1 MNVRSGRLIDQNEI
15 RNLVHKNAENRF
27 AHTTYK
33 VELER
38 FRLLA
43 QGDFRAV
50 EKADEILDADMQG
63 KLSDD
68 PLRNMRYLFI
78 VNTGLATRFAIEA
91 GAPQELVYSTSDVF
105 IRKGDVAK
113 TEDEIRELNKG
124 FWEILV
130 KLVRDSRKEKHYSK
144 PVTKSIDYITSH
156 FNSKVTLEE
165 LAKETELTP
174 NYLATLFKQ
183 ETGLTV
189 VEYLT
194 RFRIDSACALLSQT
208 EYAYLQIALS
218 LGFCTQS
225 YFTKVFKEHVGCTPR
240 IYRLQHT
247 DKAFSEFVR

>member
-1 MNVRSGRLIDQNEI
+1 MNERSDRLIDPDEI
-15 RNLVHKNAENRF
+15 LNLVHKNAENRF
-27 AHTTYK
+27 THTTYK

-43 QGDFRAV
+43 QGDHRAV

-124 FWEILV
+124 FWEVLV
-130 KLVRDSRKEKHYSK
+130 KLVRDSRKEQHYSK

-156 FNSKVTLEE
+156 FNSKVTLQD
-165 LAKETELTP
+165 LAKETKLTP
-174 NYLATLFKQ
+174 NYLAALFKQ
-183 ETGLTV
+183 ETGMTV

-208 EYAYLQIALS
+208 EYTYLQIALS

-225 YFTKVFKEHVGCTPR
+225 YFTKVFNGYMGCTPR

-247 DKAFSEFVR
+247 DKAFTEFVR

>member
-1 MNVRSGRLIDQNEI
+1 MSSKSDYLIDPREI
-15 RNLVHKNAENRF
+15 RKLVHKNAENSF

-43 QGDFRAV
+43 RGDYMAV
-50 EKADEILDADMQG
+50 DKSVEIMDVSMQG

-105 IRKGDVAK
+105 IRKGDVAT

-124 FWEILV
+124 FWEVLV
-130 KLVRDSRKEKHYSK
+130 GLVRDSRKKQHYSK
-144 PVTKSIDYITSH
+144 PVTASIDYITSH
-156 FNSKVTLEE
+156 FNSKVTLAD
-165 LAKETELTP
+165 LAEQTELTP
-174 NYLATLFKQ
+174 NYLAALFKQ

-189 VEYLT
+189 MEYLT
-194 RFRIDSACALLSQT
+194 GFRIDSACALLSQT
-208 EYAYLQIALS
+208 EYSYLQIALS

-225 YFTKVFKEHVGCTPR
+225 YFTKVFREHVGCTPR
-240 IYRLQHT
+240 IYRQQHT

>member
-1 MNVRSGRLIDQNEI
+1 MSSRSDYLIDPGEI
-15 RNLVHKNAENRF
+15 RKLVHKNAENSF

-43 QGDFRAV
+43 QGDYRAV
-50 EKADEILDADMQG
+50 EKAVEILDADMQG

-78 VNTGLATRFAIEA
+78 VNTGLGTRFAIES

-105 IRKGDVAK
+105 IRKADIAT
-113 TEDEIRELNKG
+113 TEEEIRELNKG

-130 KLVRDSRKEKHYSK
+130 KLVRDSRREQHYSK
-144 PVTKSIDYITSH
+144 SVTKCIDYITSH
-156 FNSKVTLEE
+156 FNSKVTLED
-165 LAKETELTP
+165 LARETDLTP
-174 NYLATLFKQ
+174 NYLASLFRQ

-208 EYAYLQIALS
+208 EYTYLQIALS

-225 YFTKVFKEHVGCTPR
+225 YFTNVFRRYVGCTPK
-240 IYRLQHT
+240 IYRQQPT
-247 DKAFSEFVR
+247 AKAFSEFVR

>member
-1 MNVRSGRLIDQNEI
+1 MSGKSDYLIDPGEI
-15 RNLVHKNAENRF
+15 HKLVHKNAENSF

-43 QGDFRAV
+43 QGDYRAV
-50 EKADEILDADMQG
+50 TKTDEILDVDMQG

-68 PLRNMRYLFI
+68 PLRNIRYLFI

-91 GAPQELVYSTSDVF
+91 GAPQELVYSASDVF
-105 IRKGDVAK
+105 IRKGDVA
-113 TEDEIRELNKG
+113 TTVEEIRELNKG
-124 FWEILV
+124 FWEVLV
-130 KLVRDSRKEKHYSK
+130 GLIRDSRKEQHYSK
-144 PVTKSIDYITSH
+144 PVAKSIDYITSR
-156 FNSKVTLEE
+156 FNSKVTLED

-174 NYLATLFKQ
+174 NYLATIFKQ

-194 RFRIDSACALLSQT
+194 RFRIESACALLSQT
-208 EYAYLQIALS
+208 EYTYLQIALS

-225 YFTKVFKEHVGCTPR
+225 YFTKVFREYVGCTPR
-240 IYRLQHT
+240 VYRQQHT

>member
-1 MNVRSGRLIDQNEI
+1 MNERSDRLIDPNEI

-43 QGDFRAV
+43 QGDYRAV

-130 KLVRDSRKEKHYSK
+130 KLVRDSNKETQYSR

-156 FNSKVTLEE
+156 FNSKVTLED
-165 LAKETELTP
+165 LAAETELTP

-183 ETGLTV
+183 ETGVTIM
-189 VEYLT
+189 EYLT
-194 RFRIDSACALLSQT
+194 GFRIDSACALLSRT
-208 EYAYLQIALS
+208 DYTYLQIALS

-225 YFTKVFKEHVGCTPR
+225 YFTKVFREYTGSTPGK
-240 IYRLQHT
+240 YRQQHT

>member
-1 MNVRSGRLIDQNEI
+1 MSSRTDYLIDPNEI
-15 RNLVHKNAENRF
+15 RSLVHKNAENSF
-27 AHTTYK
+27 AHTSYK

-43 QGDFRAV
+43 RGDYRAV
-50 EKADEILDADMQG
+50 EKTMEILDADMQG

-78 VNTGLATRFAIEA
+78 VNTGLATRFAIES

-105 IRKGDVAK
+105 IRKADVAK

-130 KLVRDSRKEKHYSK
+130 KMIRDSREDYHYSK
-144 PVTKSIDYITSH
+144 HIKKSIDYITSH
-156 FNSKVTLEE
+156 FNSKVTLEN
-165 LAKETELTP
+165 LAKTAGLTP
-174 NYLATLFKQ
+174 NYLASLFKQ

-189 VEYLT
+189 MEYLT

-208 EYAYLQIALS
+208 EYTYLQIALS

-225 YFTKVFKEHVGCTPR
+225 YFTKVFKEYVGCTPR
-240 IYRLQHT
+240 IYRSQHT

>member
-1 MNVRSGRLIDQNEI
+1 MSSKSEYRIDPGEI
-15 RNLVHKNAENRF
+15 RKLVHKNAENSF

-43 QGDFRAV
+43 QGDYRAV
-50 EKADEILDADMQG
+50 EKAVEILDADMQG

-68 PLRNMRYLFI
+68 PLRNMKYLFI

-156 FNSKVTLEE
+156 FNSKVTLED

-208 EYAYLQIALS
+208 EYSYLQIALS

>member
-1 MNVRSGRLIDQNEI
+1 MSVKADYLINPDEI
-15 RNLVHKNAENRF
+15 RNLVHKNAENMF

-50 EKADEILDADMQG
+50 DKAVEILDADMQG

-68 PLRNMRYLFI
+68 PLRNLRYLFI
-78 VNTGLATRFAIEA
+78 VNTGLGTRFAIES

-105 IRKGDVAK
+105 IRKADVAA
-113 TEDEIRELNKG
+113 TEDEIKELNRG

-130 KLVRDSRKEKHYSK
+130 KMVRESRKETHYSK
-144 PVTKSIDYITSH
+144 PVSKSIDHITSH
-156 FNSKVTLEE
+156 FNSKIS
-165 LAKETELTP
+165 LADMADAAGLTP

-183 ETGLTV
+183 ETGMTV
-189 VEYLT
+189 IEYLT

-208 EYAYLQIALS
+208 DYTYLQIALS

-225 YFTKVFKEHVGCTPR
+225 YFTKVFREHVGCTPKN
-240 IYRLQHT
+240 YRQQHT

>member
-1 MNVRSGRLIDQNEI
+1 MNERSDRLIDPNEI

-43 QGDFRAV
+43 QGDYRAV

-130 KLVRDSRKEKHYSK
+130 KLVRDSHKEQHYSK

-156 FNSKVTLEE
+156 FNSKVTLED

-208 EYAYLQIALS
+208 EYTYLQIALS

-225 YFTKVFKEHVGCTPR
+225 YFTKVFREYVGCTPR
-240 IYRLQHT
+240 IYRSQHT

>member
-1 MNVRSGRLIDQNEI
+1 MSSKSEYLIDPGEI
-15 RNLVHKNAENRF
+15 RKLVHKNAENSF

-43 QGDFRAV
+43 QGDYRAV
-50 EKADEILDADMQG
+50 EKAVEILDADMQG

-68 PLRNMRYLFI
+68 PLRNMKYLFI

>member
-1 MNVRSGRLIDQNEI
+1 MNERTDRLIDPNEI
-15 RNLVHKNAENRF
+15 RNLVHKNAENSF

-43 QGDFRAV
+43 QGDYRAV

-130 KLVRDSRKEKHYSK
+130 KLVRDSNKETKYSR
-144 PVTKSIDYITSH
+144 PVAKSIDYITSH
-156 FNSKVTLEE
+156 FNSKVTLED
-165 LAKETELTP
+165 LAVETELTP

-183 ETGLTV
+183 ETGITV
-189 VEYLT
+189 MEYLT
-194 RFRIDSACALLSQT
+194 RFRVDSACALLSRT
-208 EYAYLQIALS
+208 DYTYLQIALS

-225 YFTKVFKEHVGCTPR
+225 YFTKVFREYTGSTPGK
-240 IYRLQHT
+240 YRQQHT
-247 DKAFSEFVR
+247 DKAFSEFVC

>member
-1 MNVRSGRLIDQNEI
+1 MSSKSEYLIDPGEI
-15 RNLVHKNAENRF
+15 RKLVHKNAENSF

-43 QGDFRAV
+43 QGDYRAV
-50 EKADEILDADMQG
+50 EKAVEIMDADMQG

-68 PLRNMRYLFI
+68 PLRNMKYLFI

-105 IRKGDVAK
+105 IRKGDVAE

-156 FNSKVTLEE
+156 FNSKVTLED

>member
-1 MNVRSGRLIDQNEI
+1 MSSKSEYLIDPGEI
-15 RNLVHKNAENRF
+15 RKLVHKNAENSF

-43 QGDFRAV
+43 QGDYRAV
-50 EKADEILDADMQG
+50 EKAVEIMDADMQG

-68 PLRNMRYLFI
+68 PLRNMKYLFI

-144 PVTKSIDYITSH
+144 SVTKSIDYITSH
-156 FNSKVTLEE
+156 FNSKVTLED

>member
-1 MNVRSGRLIDQNEI
+1 MSSKSDYLIDPREI
-15 RNLVHKNAENRF
+15 RKLVHKNAENSF

-43 QGDFRAV
+43 QGDYMAV
-50 EKADEILDADMQG
+50 DKSVEIMDVAMQG

-105 IRKGDVAK
+105 IRKGDVAT

-124 FWEILV
+124 FWEVLV
-130 KLVRDSRKEKHYSK
+130 GLVRDSREKQHYSK
-144 PVTKSIDYITSH
+144 PVTASIDYITSN
-156 FNSKVTLEE
+156 FNSKVTLAD
-165 LAKETELTP
+165 LAEQTELTP
-174 NYLATLFKQ
+174 NYLAALFKQ
-183 ETGLTV
+183 ETGLTAM
-189 VEYLT
+189 EYLT
-194 RFRIDSACALLSQT
+194 GFRIDSACALLSQT
-208 EYAYLQIALS
+208 EYSYLQIALS

-225 YFTKVFKEHVGCTPR
+225 YFTKVFREHVGCTPR
-240 IYRLQHT
+240 IYRQQHT

>member
-1 MNVRSGRLIDQNEI
+1 MSSRSDYLIDPGEI
-15 RNLVHKNAENRF
+15 RKLVHKNAENSF

-43 QGDFRAV
+43 QGDYRAV
-50 EKADEILDADMQG
+50 EKAVEILDADMQG

-78 VNTGLATRFAIEA
+78 VNTGLGTRFAIES

-105 IRKGDVAK
+105 IRKADIAT
-113 TEDEIRELNKG
+113 TEDEIRELNRG

-130 KLVRDSRKEKHYSK
+130 KLVRDSHKEYHYSK
-144 PVTKSIDYITSH
+144 PVTKVIDYITSH
-156 FNSKVTLEE
+156 FNSKITLED
-165 LAKETELTP
+165 LAEITGMTP
-174 NYLATLFKQ
+174 NYLASLFKQ
-183 ETGLTV
+183 ETGRTV
-189 VEYLT
+189 MEYLT
-194 RFRIDSACALLSQT
+194 GFRIDSACALLSQT
-208 EYAYLQIALS
+208 EYTYLQIALS

-225 YFTKVFKEHVGCTPR
+225 YFTKVFKEHVGCTPGV
-240 IYRLQHT
+240 YRHQHT